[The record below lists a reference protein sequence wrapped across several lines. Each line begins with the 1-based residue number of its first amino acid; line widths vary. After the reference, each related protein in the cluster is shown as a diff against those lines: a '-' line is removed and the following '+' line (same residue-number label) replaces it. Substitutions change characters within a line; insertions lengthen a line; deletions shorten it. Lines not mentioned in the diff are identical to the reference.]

1 MIPVQ
6 AADPVVVAKSR
17 ISEWLHDLRVGGVG
31 LSAQT
36 KEELLN
42 QLHSA
47 RPVTRRDGTLE
58 VVLPGLSAL
67 GIGIFQ
73 HSFRCE
79 SVRVRVV
86 PYGNA

>member
-6 AADPVVVAKSR
+6 ADYVAAAKNR
-17 ISEWLHDLRVGGVG
+17 ISEWLHGLRVGGMN
-31 LSAQT
+31 LPTSN

-73 HSFRCE
+73 HSFRHE
-79 SVRVRVV
+79 SLRVRVV

>member
-6 AADPVVVAKSR
+6 AEHVETAKSR
-17 ISEWLHDLRVGGVG
+17 ISEWLHALRVGGMN
-31 LSAQT
+31 LPASN
-36 KEELLN
+36 KEELLS

-73 HSFRCE
+73 HSFRCD
-79 SVRVRVV
+79 SLRVRVV
-86 PYGNA
+86 PYGNS

>member
-1 MIPVQ
+1 MIPVH
-6 AADPVVVAKSR
+6 ADSVETAKSR
-17 ISEWLHDLRVGGVG
+17 ISEWLHALRVGGMPA
-31 LSAQT
+31 SN
-36 KEELLN
+36 KEELLS

-73 HSFRCE
+73 HSFRCD
-79 SVRVRVV
+79 SLRVRVV
-86 PYGNA
+86 PYGNS